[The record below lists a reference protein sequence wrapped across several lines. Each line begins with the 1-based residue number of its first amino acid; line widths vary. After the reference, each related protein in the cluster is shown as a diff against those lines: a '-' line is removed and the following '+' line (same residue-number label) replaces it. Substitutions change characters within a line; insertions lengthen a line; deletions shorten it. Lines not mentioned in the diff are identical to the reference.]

1 MPTRLRT
8 ILALGTAALALAGCG
23 GGGGGEEAPAD
34 KERPAVIKN
43 EGDARL
49 LRTAAENY
57 KRDVTSSIAAVRSGL
72 TQGDYDNDLNRDVY
86 DLRVVIYR
94 FDQALRRVTFEPAA
108 EGDANDILS
117 SSSAAIAQ
125 LDPII
130 DAKRWPD
137 DTKARVGRVLDALET
152 MNEDVDALI
161 ARLPGS

>member
-1 MPTRLRT
+1 MPARLRT
-8 ILALGTAALALAGCG
+8 TLALGMAALAVAGCG
-23 GGGGGEEAPAD
+23 GGDEEPPAD
-34 KERPAVIKN
+34 RERPAVIKN

-72 TQGDYDNDLNRDVY
+72 TQGDYDNDLNMDVY

-94 FDQALRRVTFEPAA
+94 FDQALRRVTFEPGA

-137 DTKARVGRVLDALET
+137 DTKTRVGRVLDSLET
-152 MNEDVDALI
+152 MNDDVDALI
-161 ARLPGS
+161 ARLGT